1 VDHDRIFELRRL
13 KLVPEPE
20 SLGMIHNIPPRKMA
34 LYGNA
39 RDHGKQ
45 FLPRPARAQLLVI
58 LWGEMAFLPL
68 R

>member
-1 VDHDRIFELRRL
+1 
-13 KLVPEPE
+13 
-20 SLGMIHNIPPRKMA
+20 MIHNIPPRKMA